1 MQITHTREQI
11 ISTMSKR
18 AFTSLKIVQSIK
30 RTKHVKY
37 TEENFSKL
45 IANLSKFK
53 GVPFS
58 CMQTRQQQRLKQQ
71 SSRGKDKGPERFS
84 SYTIRPNATTKS
96 KRVNPGICTSHG
108 INKKSKSKCAAS
120 SSEEMTTAKRSC
132 GHTYNLRSTKH
143 EPGKRDERKRFK
155 HDGTLSGS
163 SGRDASKS
171 LRLKKSLS
179 SRAVSQTFSTPSHE
193 PSVVARKLR
202 SHNIKTRTD
211 PAISCWITGIAIT
224 NDGRILVVD
233 RNYGTVKAFYRS
245 MKLQSSLR
253 LYEYIWDITI
263 INNNEA
269 VVGTESGMESK
280 KYFVLDISGN
290 HLQVIRTHPLPFNV
304 YATCRFNDKLIAVT
318 RDSCQAVKMFDM
330 SGKVY
335 WTLSEDHFGHS
346 LYPICVT
353 TKSNDR
359 EQSVIVVD
367 QEMNAVLLI
376 NGDNGNIKKTVQGIG
391 KSPQGVT
398 IDSDGNVYICLF
410 EDNKII
416 VLTADLSEQKVLL
429 TKQDRLRG
437 YPQAIAYDKNTHCLL
452 ISYMYCDFLDIFEIS

>member
-1 MQITHTREQI
+1 
-11 ISTMSKR
+11 
-18 AFTSLKIVQSIK
+18 
-30 RTKHVKY
+30 
-37 TEENFSKL
+37 
-45 IANLSKFK
+45 
-53 GVPFS
+53 
-58 CMQTRQQQRLKQQ
+58 MQTRQQRRFKQQ
-71 SSRGKDKGPERFS
+71 SSRGKDKRPERFS

-96 KRVNPGICTSHG
+96 KRVNPGICTSRG
-108 INKKSKSKCAAS
+108 ISKKKRNSKCVAS
-120 SSEEMTTAKRSC
+120 SSEEMATAKRSC
-132 GHTYNLRSTKH
+132 SHTYNLRSTKY
-143 EPGKRDERKRFK
+143 EPGKCDERKRFK
-155 HDGTLSGS
+155 HERTLSGS
-163 SGRDASKS
+163 SGRDASES
-171 LRLKKSLS
+171 LRLKKSFS
-179 SRAVSQTFSTPSHE
+179 SRAVSQTFSIPSQE
-193 PSVVARKLR
+193 PSIVARKLR

-245 MKLQSSLR
+245 MELQSSLR

-269 VVGTESGMESK
+269 VVGTESTESK

-290 HLQVIRTHPLPFNV
+290 QLQVTRTHPLPFNV
-304 YATCRFNDKLIAVT
+304 YATCRFNDKLVAVT

-330 SGKVY
+330 SGKVH

-346 LYPICVT
+346 LYPIYVT
-353 TKSNDR
+353 TKSYDR

-367 QEMNAVLLI
+367 QKMNAVLLI
-376 NGDNGNIKKTVQGIG
+376 NGDDGKIKKTVRGIG

-416 VLTADLSEQKVLL
+416 VLSADLSEQKVLL
-429 TKQDRLRG
+429 TKQDRLRE

-452 ISYMYCDFLDIFEIS
+452 ISYMYCDFLDIFEIF